1 MVFGFFFG
9 FVFGMGGLGAV
20 VLGFIVDYISIEL
33 VYKICVFLLL
43 LGMLIIFLFDNWY
56 KD

>member
-43 LGMLIIFLFDNWY
+43 LGMLIIFLFDNRY